1 MNIHWLFCKNWVFFL
16 NYILLLKLGRFL
28 IYGRQSP
35 NKNDNTKE
43 RKDKVEIFIYVYRW
57 VLRLIYY
64 PFWILCSTSYQI
76 IMTEN
81 KEKHQVEGPIYYYMF
96 NTLLFRLLVLY
107 IFWWVLIYRMLVK
120 QVQDRG
126 KLSEDVRSGM
136 FSKSLYCGY
145 IFLSRYSKL
154 VSFCRF

>member
-120 QVQDRG
+120 QVQDRS
-126 KLSEDVRSGM
+126 KLSEDVRSD
-136 FSKSLYCGY
+136 SESDDDHED
-145 IFLSRYSKL
+145 
-154 VSFCRF
+154 

>member
-1 MNIHWLFCKNWVFFL
+1 MLFRLSWLWFVAC
-16 NYILLLKLGRFL
+16 
-28 IYGRQSP
+28 
-35 NKNDNTKE
+35 
-43 RKDKVEIFIYVYRW
+43 
-57 VLRLIYY
+57 
-64 PFWILCSTSYQI
+64 SYQI

-81 KEKHQVEGPIYYYMF
+81 KEKHQLEGPIYYYMF

-154 VSFCRF
+154 VSFCRFWKWWWSWGLIVLVWTLFQEPKEDSFDKRDFQHQAGIFRIITGPDRF